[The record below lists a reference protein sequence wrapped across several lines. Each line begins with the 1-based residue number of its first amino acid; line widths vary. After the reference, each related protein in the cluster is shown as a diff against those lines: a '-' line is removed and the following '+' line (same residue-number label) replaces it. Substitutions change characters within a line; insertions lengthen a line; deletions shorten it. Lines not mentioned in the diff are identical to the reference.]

1 MSLFATGHLHFK
13 DGPLCLSVIYIR
25 EKFAIIS
32 IVPLHCSSQMSC
44 RSRLFSMLAAVTVF
58 CKSLKFKIIFSSP
71 ICRPRSARSR
81 KPQST
86 PPQAQWTF
94 CVDMDGN
101 DASSTEIESPFLDNV
116 TGIAPG
122 TADSP
127 IQETSSV
134 LVEGSDSASSMVK
147 SISTHY
153 LCIRSY
159 VPFTWQGYGSKIA
172 EGAWLEGRRK
182 DMATTPKD
190 SRSSDILYTPLSPP
204 PSHRNSRKA
213 DVVVGPDDFTHSDL
227 VLCRFV
233 LVLIRSEPGDLR
245 YLSFPANTH
254 VFLARNVHKNA
265 KRNLFVSH
273 SKSFVAV
280 VCILGFIH
288 LHHW

>member
-1 MSLFATGHLHFK
+1 
-13 DGPLCLSVIYIR
+13 
-25 EKFAIIS
+25 
-32 IVPLHCSSQMSC
+32 
-44 RSRLFSMLAAVTVF
+44 MLAAVTVF
-58 CKSLKFKIIFSSP
+58 CKSLKFKMIFSSP

-147 SISTHY
+147 SISIHY
-153 LCIRSY
+153 LCVRSQ
-159 VPFTWQGYGSKIA
+159 VPFTWQGYGSQIA
-172 EGAWLEGRRK
+172 EGAWLEGNRK
-182 DMATTPKD
+182 DLATP
-190 SRSSDILYTPLSPP
+190 SPDILYTPLSPP

-213 DVVVGPDDFTHSDL
+213 VVVVGPDDFKHSDV

-233 LVLIRSEPGDLR
+233 SSCLYASEPGDL
-245 YLSFPANTH
+245 YAICHFFPANTP
-254 VFLARNVHKNA
+254 VILARNVHKENTA
-265 KRNLFVSH
+265 KRDLSVSH
-273 SKSFVAV
+273 FKNVFSFQLYETPSFV
-280 VCILGFIH
+280 FI
-288 LHHW
+288 